1 MTLGRGTGVRHHTVL
16 LDLPRPA
23 PAPVRS
29 LGEIAYGAYRD
40 LLAARGQPAPEWRA
54 LDTHHRAALEAA
66 GTAVRL
72 ALARAVPVHLPPSVE
87 ARRAR
92 P

>member
-1 MTLGRGTGVRHHTVL
+1 MTLGRGTGARHHTAV

-23 PAPVRS
+23 PAPIRT
-29 LGEIAYGAYRD
+29 LGEIAYGAYRMA
-40 LLAARGQPAPEWRA
+40 LAARGQPAPEWAA
-54 LDTHHRAALEAA
+54 LDSHHRAALEAA
-66 GTAVRL
+66 GSAVQHS
-72 ALARAVPVHLPPSVE
+72 LARVITYLPPSLE